1 MRNLYSRLVT
11 NENARTEALVN
22 LLERVLDGDRERN
35 TRRFGDFVSRVLLA
49 YATDEHR
56 REAFVR
62 WINDSA
68 TSLSVVTQYRIDG
81 GTVPD
86 IVIFNWGDPAC
97 VVEVKIDSP
106 IGENQLEGYGGWLA
120 ERAGHRYEPALVLL
134 THVTPA
140 PAGFTDRRCGSF
152 SVALRSVASWNTV
165 AEWFTELYLEED
177 GVDEPLKSLAGEYG
191 EFLEEYVMATL
202 DDVAIARHYWA
213 QSHQRLRQAVEN
225 MYAEYPFPDHWRRGQ
240 GLPKG
245 AVGIWKYHYP
255 EEDPDTRYVYCG
267 LSFKPVDEND
277 ETLRGYARYENG
289 SIDQP
294 TQVSIGDGFYAF
306 VSIYA
311 QAEDCRRIPG
321 FTENC
326 WYERQDGTL
335 VETED
340 GPTVDSTGWWHFSD
354 ADGGQRHRA
363 AYARICPL
371 QDLLDA
377 DGRIGNKL
385 NTWTH
390 EALDKTVSLWNALFI
405 AGG

>member
-35 TRRFGDFVSRVLLA
+35 TRRFGDFVSRVLLV

-86 IVIFNWGDPAC
+86 IVIFNRGDPAC

-120 ERAGHRYEPALVLL
+120 ERAGHRYKPALVLL

-202 DDVAIARHYWA
+202 DDVAIARRYWA
-213 QSHQRLRQAVEN
+213 QSHPGLAPSASGSTGSTLRSRRRAAARATRPGFAAQPLPGRIPCASPAGRSHTRPPTASRVLPSPTAFIVSSWPSSLLTPCMHNRWRSWKVPPSRSWTETYTTSAQGGIMARSGSPRGLILFGRAQARER
-225 MYAEYPFPDHWRRGQ
+225 H
-240 GLPKG
+240 
-245 AVGIWKYHYP
+245 
-255 EEDPDTRYVYCG
+255 
-267 LSFKPVDEND
+267 LSHSAREAND
-277 ETLRGYARYENG
+277 EPCRNSAPMPRALSGLAPSVTPHVRPVCFLQLQNRLLPWLRG
-289 SIDQP
+289 
-294 TQVSIGDGFYAF
+294 
-306 VSIYA
+306 
-311 QAEDCRRIPG
+311 
-321 FTENC
+321 
-326 WYERQDGTL
+326 
-335 VETED
+335 
-340 GPTVDSTGWWHFSD
+340 
-354 ADGGQRHRA
+354 
-363 AYARICPL
+363 
-371 QDLLDA
+371 
-377 DGRIGNKL
+377 
-385 NTWTH
+385 
-390 EALDKTVSLWNALFI
+390 
-405 AGG
+405 